1 MSKEVKN
8 KKWKVEI
15 VDITELGIRNKIMS
29 QTIEASSLNGAKRRI
44 PELVESVGHPELIK
58 AVKDSKSKWQ
68 TPSKHRHARHYERD
82 TKLKDT
88 ADGYYIFISPVKEIT
103 MFEWIM
109 PWVIMTALAAIII
122 VGKITYDEY
131 KHGELRTIFMSAYPE
146 YGRRVLRICDK
157 NSRTVDYGKLRQI
170 AADFNKEVRGINRS
184 YMLPADYDNLIR
196 MLTQNQY
203 RLEYSYLVKTPQYGE
218 QHNEQSTN
226 QRD

>member
-8 KKWKVEI
+8 RKWKVEI

-68 TPSKHRHARHYERD
+68 APSKHRHVRHYERD

-88 ADGYYIFISPVKEIT
+88 ADGYYIFISLVKKIT
-103 MFEWIM
+103 MLEWIM

-146 YGRRVLRICDK
+146 YGKKVLKICDP
-157 NSRTVDYGKLRQI
+157 YGEIINYDKLGRI
-170 AADFNKEVRGINRS
+170 AKDFNKEVRGLDRTYIL
-184 YMLPADYDNLIR
+184 YDDYDNMIR

-218 QHNEQSTN
+218 QHNEQST
-226 QRD
+226 D